1 MKHRL
6 NLVLAGTGG
15 SPGSCSTALAPLM
28 ALIRAEVQT
37 IQDYWERVKNIPG
50 QFLEE
55 KRWERVRGH
64 LWSEAGKG
72 SGPFPL
78 LGRRFLLLGREICPW
93 RGGFATG
100 EEILP
105 IFYPKSTFPK
115 KAGKPD
121 GSSRGMKA
129 VEGETPPRA
138 IIRPLI
144 N

>member
-93 RGGFATG
+93 RGDFTHF
-100 EEILP
+100 LP
-105 IFYPKSTFPK
+105 QIHLSQKGG
-115 KAGKPD
+115 KAGRVQQRD
-121 GSSRGMKA
+121 EGGGRGNPA
-129 VEGETPPRA
+129 PGY
-138 IIRPLI
+138 